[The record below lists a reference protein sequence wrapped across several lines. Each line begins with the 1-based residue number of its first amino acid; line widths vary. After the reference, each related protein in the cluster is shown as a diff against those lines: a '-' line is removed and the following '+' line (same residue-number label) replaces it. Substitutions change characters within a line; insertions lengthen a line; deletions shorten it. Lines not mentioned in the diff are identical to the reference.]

1 MAKKL
6 ERTIDIDAPPED
18 VYDILTDPER
28 LGDWVTIQDELVRA
42 PKPPLKKGDEIVQK
56 MKVAGR
62 KFKVTWDVEVA
73 DRPNKVRWTGGGPMG
88 SKAMAT
94 YELDPNGNG
103 GTRFSYVN
111 EYDLP
116 GGPLGRIA
124 GRALVAASG
133 TEADHTLERL
143 KKLVESHSDG

>member
-6 ERTIDIDAPPED
+6 ERTIDIDASPED
-18 VYDILTDPER
+18 VYDLLTDPKR
-28 LGDWVTIQDELVRA
+28 LGDWVTIQEELVDA
-42 PKPPLKKGDEIVQK
+42 PKPPIKKGDRIVQR
-56 MKVAGR
+56 MKVAGKR
-62 KFKVTWDVEVA
+62 FKVAWNVEVA

-88 SKAMAT
+88 SKARAT

-103 GTRFSYVN
+103 GTRFSYTN

-116 GGPLGRIA
+116 GGPLGRVV

-133 TEADHTLERL
+133 GEADGSL
-143 KKLVESHSDG
+143 KRFKDLIENEQK